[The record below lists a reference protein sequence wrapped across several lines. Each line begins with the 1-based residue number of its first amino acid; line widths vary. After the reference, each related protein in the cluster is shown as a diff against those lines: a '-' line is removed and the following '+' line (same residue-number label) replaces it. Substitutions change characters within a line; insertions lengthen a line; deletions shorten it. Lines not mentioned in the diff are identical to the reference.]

1 MVKTPEASAS
11 CSSEASTLAA
21 PDPTGLPSAA
31 VTEPSRPTM
40 KARSAFSRP
49 ARLPSAERMV
59 AASLDAT
66 ASRNP
71 KSRDNRAAPSC
82 SCCERSAQIRLNT
95 VAEAVSSSPTSRKA
109 LAAIT
114 P

>member
-11 CSSEASTLAA
+11 CSSEVSTLAA

-31 VTEPSRPTM
+31 VIEPSRPTM
-40 KARSAFSRP
+40 KARSAFRRS

-66 ASRNP
+66 ASRKP
-71 KSRDNRAAPSC
+71 KSRDSRPAASC
-82 SCCERSAQIRLNT
+82 SCCERIAQMRLNT
-95 VAEAVSSSPTSRKA
+95 VAEAVNSSPTW
-109 LAAIT
+109 
-114 P
+114 